1 MLHTEWAVMSVMCIN
16 HKMLSNVVSLI
27 FHFQFMSLNNRCCVR
42 CVPCSLVEVCQYFRG
57 FCCLHHHGRQTCY
70 SLWSIWCLF
79 VNQFMFLYIY
89 PVCIASLFW
98 PHFVYRVDVLQ
109 LWYFGFTLITDFYQ
123 ILICSASIYDIVS
136 SLHVKFWYHWQCYCI
151 VNVCP

>member
-89 PVCIASLFW
+89 PVLYCLLVLTSFCISRWCLTIMVLWFYTDHWLLSNFDLFSK
-98 PHFVYRVDVLQ
+98 Y
-109 LWYFGFTLITDFYQ
+109 LWYCFLTSCK
-123 ILICSASIYDIVS
+123 ILVS
-136 SLHVKFWYHWQCYCI
+136 LTVLLHC
-151 VNVCP
+151 